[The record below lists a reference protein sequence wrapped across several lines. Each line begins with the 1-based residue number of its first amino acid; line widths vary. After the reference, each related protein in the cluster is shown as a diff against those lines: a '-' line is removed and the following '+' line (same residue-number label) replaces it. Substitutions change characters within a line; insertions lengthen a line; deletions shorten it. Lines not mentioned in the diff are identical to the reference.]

1 MQRELVERAIGGDQE
16 AFSSLVDAS
25 VDRLYAVATMILRD
39 SDRAQDAVQDALVS
53 AWRDVRALRDPD
65 AWGPWLNRLT
75 VWACYRAAKKERRR
89 NLVELKVVPDEEP
102 AYAFDVATALANRDL
117 VERSMNDLTLD
128 HRAVIV
134 LRFYLDLPV
143 DEVARILDIPAGTVK
158 SRIHRGLA
166 VLRAHMAEPDGAAAG
181 YTRERTA

>member
-1 MQRELVERAIGGDQE
+1 MQRELVERAIGGDQD

-65 AWGPWLNRLT
+65 AWGPWLHRLT
-75 VWACYRAAKKERRR
+75 VWACYRTAKKDRRR
-89 NLVELKVVPDEEP
+89 NLVELKVVPDPEP
-102 AYAFDVATALANRDL
+102 AHSFDVAAALADRDL

-134 LRFYLDLPV
+134 LRFYLDLSV
-143 DEVARILDIPAGTVK
+143 DEVARILDIPPGTVK

-166 VLRAHMAEPDGAAAG
+166 VLRAHMVEPNGHATG
-181 YTRERTA
+181 YATERTA

>member
-1 MQRELVERAIGGDQE
+1 MQRELVERAIGGDQD

-65 AWGPWLNRLT
+65 AWGPWLHRLT
-75 VWACYRAAKKERRR
+75 VWACYRAAKKDRRR
-89 NLVELKVVPDEEP
+89 NLVELKVVPDPEP
-102 AYAFDVATALANRDL
+102 AHSFDVASALADRDL

-134 LRFYLDLPV
+134 LRFYLDLSV
-143 DEVARILDIPAGTVK
+143 DEVARILDVPPGTVK

-166 VLRAHMAEPDGAAAG
+166 VLRAHMAEPDAHAVGHA
-181 YTRERTA
+181 TERTA